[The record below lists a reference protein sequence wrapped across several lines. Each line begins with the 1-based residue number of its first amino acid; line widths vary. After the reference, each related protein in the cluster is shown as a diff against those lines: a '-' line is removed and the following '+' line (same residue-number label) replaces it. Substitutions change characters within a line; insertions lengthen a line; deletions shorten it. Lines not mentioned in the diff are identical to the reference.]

1 MENKV
6 IHKITPIFNQYSK
19 ILILGSF
26 PSVKS
31 REANFF
37 YHHPQNRFW
46 RLLSMLLKE
55 NLPIEVSDKKNMLL
69 KHNIALWDV
78 ISSCDIKG
86 SSDSTIK
93 NVIPNDI
100 DTIIIKSNI
109 QKIFINGGA
118 AYNLYYKYCIDK
130 TNKEA
135 VKLPSTSPA
144 NAAYSIDKLFDS
156 WKIILNDLN
165 IKKEE

>member
-1 MENKV
+1 
-6 IHKITPIFNQYSK
+6 
-19 ILILGSF
+19 
-26 PSVKS
+26 
-31 REANFF
+31 
-37 YHHPQNRFW
+37 
-46 RLLSMLLKE
+46 MLLKE

-118 AYNLYYKYCIDK
+118 AYNLYCKYCIDK